1 MKTEYEKMRSQE
13 LYYFSDPEIHAS
25 LVHAKKVCACLRS
38 MTIYDE
44 DYRQVIEELIPGI
57 PQSTTIC
64 PPFHCDH
71 GTGIILGENV
81 FMNYDC
87 IMLDGGYIR
96 IGKHTLIGPHC
107 QFYTPQH
114 PMDYV
119 ERREEK
125 ETAYPITIG
134 EDCWLGGNVVVCPG
148 VTIGNRCIIA
158 AGSVVTK
165 DIPDDSLAAG
175 IPAFPAHFFLPD
187 CKSSANMA
195 AHGSAYRSDLPYT
208 SETLHFPCFS
218 DNQSSFHP

>member
-1 MKTEYEKMRSQE
+1 MKLVILALKPMKTEYEKMRSQE

-25 LVHAKKVCACLRS
+25 LIHAKKVCARLRS

-96 IGKHTLIGPHC
+96 IGTHTLIGPHC

-175 IPAFPAHFFLPD
+175 VPAVV
-187 CKSSANMA
+187 K
-195 AHGSAYRSDLPYT
+195 RSLKK
-208 SETLHFPCFS
+208 
-218 DNQSSFHP
+218 

>member
-1 MKTEYEKMRSQE
+1 MKLVILALKPMKTEYEKMRSQE

-25 LVHAKKVCACLRS
+25 LIHAKKVCARLRS

-57 PQSTTIC
+57 PQNTTIC

-175 IPAFPAHFFLPD
+175 VPAVV
-187 CKSSANMA
+187 K
-195 AHGSAYRSDLPYT
+195 RSLKK
-208 SETLHFPCFS
+208 
-218 DNQSSFHP
+218 

>member
-25 LVHAKKVCACLRS
+25 LVHAKKVCARLRS

-165 DIPDDSLAAG
+165 DIPDDSLATG
-175 IPAFPAHFFLPD
+175 VPAVV
-187 CKSSANMA
+187 K
-195 AHGSAYRSDLPYT
+195 RSLKK
-208 SETLHFPCFS
+208 
-218 DNQSSFHP
+218 

>member
-1 MKTEYEKMRSQE
+1 MNLVILVLKPMKTEYEKMRSQE

-25 LVHAKKVCACLRS
+25 LVHAKKVCARLRS

-125 ETAYPITIG
+125 EIAYPITIG

-175 IPAFPAHFFLPD
+175 IPAVV
-187 CKSSANMA
+187 K
-195 AHGSAYRSDLPYT
+195 RSLKK
-208 SETLHFPCFS
+208 
-218 DNQSSFHP
+218 

>member
-134 EDCWLGGNVVVCPG
+134 EDSTAKLHQLYAV
-148 VTIGNRCIIA
+148 A
-158 AGSVVTK
+158 
-165 DIPDDSLAAG
+165 
-175 IPAFPAHFFLPD
+175 
-187 CKSSANMA
+187 KSRAVMLID
-195 AHGSAYRSDLPYT
+195 AYAKYLVKEEALNTLYNYT
-208 SETLHFPCFS
+208 FS
-218 DNQSSFHP
+218 GKEKEA

>member
-1 MKTEYEKMRSQE
+1 MSLVILVLKPMKTEYEKMRSQE

-25 LVHAKKVCACLRS
+25 LVHAKKVCARLRS

-175 IPAFPAHFFLPD
+175 VPAVV
-187 CKSSANMA
+187 K
-195 AHGSAYRSDLPYT
+195 RSLK
-208 SETLHFPCFS
+208 
-218 DNQSSFHP
+218 

>member
-1 MKTEYEKMRSQE
+1 LNLVILVLKPMKTEYEKMRSQE

-25 LVHAKKVCACLRS
+25 LVHAKKVCARLRS

-148 VTIGNRCIIA
+148 VAIGNRCIIA

-175 IPAFPAHFFLPD
+175 VPAVV
-187 CKSSANMA
+187 K
-195 AHGSAYRSDLPYT
+195 RSLKK
-208 SETLHFPCFS
+208 
-218 DNQSSFHP
+218 

>member
-25 LVHAKKVCACLRS
+25 LIHAKKVCARLRS

-96 IGKHTLIGPHC
+96 IGKHTLISPHC

-175 IPAFPAHFFLPD
+175 VPAVV
-187 CKSSANMA
+187 K
-195 AHGSAYRSDLPYT
+195 RSLKK
-208 SETLHFPCFS
+208 
-218 DNQSSFHP
+218 

>member
-1 MKTEYEKMRSQE
+1 MNLVILVLKPMKTEYEKMRSQK

-25 LVHAKKVCACLRS
+25 LVHAKKVCARLRS

-44 DYRQVIEELIPGI
+44 DYRQVIEELIPGV

-175 IPAFPAHFFLPD
+175 VPAVV
-187 CKSSANMA
+187 K
-195 AHGSAYRSDLPYT
+195 RSLKK
-208 SETLHFPCFS
+208 
-218 DNQSSFHP
+218 

>member
-1 MKTEYEKMRSQE
+1 MDLVILVLKPMKTEYEKMRSQE

-25 LVHAKKVCACLRS
+25 LVHAKKVCARLRS
-38 MTIYDE
+38 MTICDD

-71 GTGIILGENV
+71 GTGIILGKNV

-175 IPAFPAHFFLPD
+175 IPAVV
-187 CKSSANMA
+187 K
-195 AHGSAYRSDLPYT
+195 RSLKK
-208 SETLHFPCFS
+208 
-218 DNQSSFHP
+218 

>member
-1 MKTEYEKMRSQE
+1 MNLVILVLKPMKTEYEKMRSQE
-13 LYYFSDPEIHAS
+13 LYYFSDPDIHAS
-25 LVHAKKVCACLRS
+25 LVHAKKVCARLRS

-125 ETAYPITIG
+125 ETAYSITIG

-175 IPAFPAHFFLPD
+175 VPAVV
-187 CKSSANMA
+187 K
-195 AHGSAYRSDLPYT
+195 RSLKK
-208 SETLHFPCFS
+208 
-218 DNQSSFHP
+218 

>member
-1 MKTEYEKMRSQE
+1 MNLVILVLKPMKTEYEKMRSQE

-25 LVHAKKVCACLRS
+25 LVHAKKVCARLRS

-96 IGKHTLIGPHC
+96 IGKHTLVDPHC

-175 IPAFPAHFFLPD
+175 VPAVV
-187 CKSSANMA
+187 K
-195 AHGSAYRSDLPYT
+195 RSLKK
-208 SETLHFPCFS
+208 
-218 DNQSSFHP
+218 

>member
-1 MKTEYEKMRSQE
+1 MDLVILVLKPMKTEYEKMRSQE

-25 LVHAKKVCACLRS
+25 LVHAKKVCARLRS
-38 MTIYDE
+38 MTICDE
-44 DYRQVIEELIPGI
+44 DYCQVIEELIPGV

-175 IPAFPAHFFLPD
+175 IPAVV
-187 CKSSANMA
+187 K
-195 AHGSAYRSDLPYT
+195 RSLKK
-208 SETLHFPCFS
+208 
-218 DNQSSFHP
+218 

>member
-1 MKTEYEKMRSQE
+1 
-13 LYYFSDPEIHAS
+13 
-25 LVHAKKVCACLRS
+25 

-175 IPAFPAHFFLPD
+175 VPAVVKRSLKND
-187 CKSSANMA
+187 
-195 AHGSAYRSDLPYT
+195 GSYVS
-208 SETLHFPCFS
+208 
-218 DNQSSFHP
+218 

>member
-1 MKTEYEKMRSQE
+1 MSLVILALKPMKTEYEKMRSQE

-25 LVHAKKVCACLRS
+25 LVHAKKVCARLRS

-134 EDCWLGGNVVVCPG
+134 ADCWLGGNVVVCPG

-175 IPAFPAHFFLPD
+175 VPAVV
-187 CKSSANMA
+187 K
-195 AHGSAYRSDLPYT
+195 RSLKK
-208 SETLHFPCFS
+208 
-218 DNQSSFHP
+218 

>member
-1 MKTEYEKMRSQE
+1 MSLVILALKPMKTEYEKMRSQE

-25 LVHAKKVCACLRS
+25 LVHAKKVCARLRS

-165 DIPDDSLAAG
+165 DIPDDSLASHKLEQRV
-175 IPAFPAHFFLPD
+175 FKVH
-187 CKSSANMA
+187 
-195 AHGSAYRSDLPYT
+195 
-208 SETLHFPCFS
+208 
-218 DNQSSFHP
+218 

>member
-1 MKTEYEKMRSQE
+1 MSLVILVLKPMKSEYEKMRSQE

-25 LVHAKKVCACLRS
+25 LVHAKKVCARLRS

-175 IPAFPAHFFLPD
+175 VPAVV
-187 CKSSANMA
+187 K
-195 AHGSAYRSDLPYT
+195 RSLKK
-208 SETLHFPCFS
+208 
-218 DNQSSFHP
+218 

>member
-1 MKTEYEKMRSQE
+1 MSQVILALKPMKTEYEKMRSQE
-13 LYYFSDPEIHAS
+13 LYDFSDPEIYAS
-25 LVHAKKVCACLRS
+25 LVHAKKVCARLRS
-38 MTIYDE
+38 MTICDE

-81 FMNYDC
+81 FINYDC

-175 IPAFPAHFFLPD
+175 VPAVV
-187 CKSSANMA
+187 K
-195 AHGSAYRSDLPYT
+195 RSLKK
-208 SETLHFPCFS
+208 
-218 DNQSSFHP
+218 

>member
-1 MKTEYEKMRSQE
+1 MNLVILVLKPMKTEYEKMRSQE

-25 LVHAKKVCACLRS
+25 LVHAKKVCARLRS

-87 IMLDGGYIR
+87 IMLDGVYIR
-96 IGKHTLIGPHC
+96 IGKYTLIGPHC

-175 IPAFPAHFFLPD
+175 IPAVV
-187 CKSSANMA
+187 K
-195 AHGSAYRSDLPYT
+195 RSLKK
-208 SETLHFPCFS
+208 
-218 DNQSSFHP
+218 

>member
-1 MKTEYEKMRSQE
+1 MNPVILVLKPMKTEYEKMRSQE

-25 LVHAKKVCACLRS
+25 LVHAKKVCARLRS

-175 IPAFPAHFFLPD
+175 IPAVV
-187 CKSSANMA
+187 K
-195 AHGSAYRSDLPYT
+195 RSLKK
-208 SETLHFPCFS
+208 
-218 DNQSSFHP
+218 

>member
-1 MKTEYEKMRSQE
+1 MNLVILVLKPMKTEYEKMRSQE

-25 LVHAKKVCACLRS
+25 LVHAKKVCARLRA

-175 IPAFPAHFFLPD
+175 VPAVV
-187 CKSSANMA
+187 K
-195 AHGSAYRSDLPYT
+195 RSLKK
-208 SETLHFPCFS
+208 
-218 DNQSSFHP
+218 

>member
-1 MKTEYEKMRSQE
+1 MNLVILVLKPMKTEYEKMRSQE

-25 LVHAKKVCACLRS
+25 LVHAKKVCARLRS
-38 MTIYDE
+38 MTICDE

-148 VTIGNRCIIA
+148 VAIGNRCIIA

-175 IPAFPAHFFLPD
+175 IPAVV
-187 CKSSANMA
+187 K
-195 AHGSAYRSDLPYT
+195 RSLKK
-208 SETLHFPCFS
+208 
-218 DNQSSFHP
+218 

>member
-1 MKTEYEKMRSQE
+1 MNLVILVLKPMKTEYEKMRSQE

-25 LVHAKKVCACLRS
+25 LVHAKKVCARLRS

-71 GTGIILGENV
+71 GTGIILGKNV

-175 IPAFPAHFFLPD
+175 VPAVV
-187 CKSSANMA
+187 K
-195 AHGSAYRSDLPYT
+195 RSLKK
-208 SETLHFPCFS
+208 
-218 DNQSSFHP
+218 

>member
-1 MKTEYEKMRSQE
+1 MDLVILVLKLMKTEYEKMRSQE

-25 LVHAKKVCACLRS
+25 LVHAKKVCARLRS
-38 MTIYDE
+38 MTICDD

-175 IPAFPAHFFLPD
+175 IPAVV
-187 CKSSANMA
+187 K
-195 AHGSAYRSDLPYT
+195 RSLKK
-208 SETLHFPCFS
+208 
-218 DNQSSFHP
+218 

>member
-1 MKTEYEKMRSQE
+1 MSQVILALKPMKTEYEKMRSQE

-25 LVHAKKVCACLRS
+25 LVHAKKVCARLRS
-38 MTIYDE
+38 MTICDD

-165 DIPDDSLAAG
+165 DIPNDSLAAG
-175 IPAFPAHFFLPD
+175 VPAVV
-187 CKSSANMA
+187 K
-195 AHGSAYRSDLPYT
+195 RSLKK
-208 SETLHFPCFS
+208 
-218 DNQSSFHP
+218 

>member
-1 MKTEYEKMRSQE
+1 MNLVILVLKPMKTEYEKMRSQE
-13 LYYFSDPEIHAS
+13 LYYFSDPEIHAG
-25 LVHAKKVCACLRS
+25 LVHAKKVCARLRS
-38 MTIYDE
+38 MTICDE

-175 IPAFPAHFFLPD
+175 IPAVV
-187 CKSSANMA
+187 K
-195 AHGSAYRSDLPYT
+195 RSLKK
-208 SETLHFPCFS
+208 
-218 DNQSSFHP
+218 

>member
-1 MKTEYEKMRSQE
+1 MSLVILALKPMKTEYEKMRSQE

-25 LVHAKKVCACLRS
+25 LVHAKKVCARLRS

-125 ETAYPITIG
+125 ETAYPISIG

-175 IPAFPAHFFLPD
+175 VPAVV
-187 CKSSANMA
+187 K
-195 AHGSAYRSDLPYT
+195 RSLKK
-208 SETLHFPCFS
+208 
-218 DNQSSFHP
+218 

>member
-1 MKTEYEKMRSQE
+1 MNLVILVLKPMKTEYEKMRSQE

-25 LVHAKKVCACLRS
+25 LVHAKKVCARLRS
-38 MTIYDE
+38 MTICDE

-134 EDCWLGGNVVVCPG
+134 DNVWIGAQVCVLPG
-148 VTIGNRCIIA
+148 VTIGEGSVIG
-158 AGSVVTK
+158 AGSVVTR
-165 DIPDDSLAAG
+165 S
-175 IPAFPAHFFLPD
+175 IPARCVAVG
-187 CKSSANMA
+187 N
-195 AHGSAYRSDLPYT
+195 
-208 SETLHFPCFS
+208 PCRVIRRLEEK
-218 DNQSSFHP
+218 